1 MGAARRDDRE
11 ASYPRAVVNSGCSQ
25 DTSYGGI
32 DEFRCNAV
40 SDLGSA
46 GPELSI
52 CLLTGRYGPVLR
64 AFLAGLAAQEEAPTF
79 ELLVAVDRDRRIADL
94 ILSTFPDA
102 VVETINVVHPGV
114 ARNGLIEKATG
125 NLVVFVDDD
134 IVMGPH
140 FLRRVV
146 EVAAAHP
153 EVGVFGGPNLTPP
166 GSSTFQFV
174 QGAVL
179 GTIVATGPV
188 RRRYGAHPAGP
199 AKETTLTLCNLIVR
213 RSIAV
218 PFADDLVCAEE
229 NEAMRRLRREGV
241 EMRFDPDLVVYHD
254 RRSATANF
262 AAQIQKY
269 GMGRGQLLMR
279 DPRALRPF
287 HLAPTALLVYLL
299 SVPALVLF
307 VSPLF
312 LLPLAA
318 YVLIVAAGATR
329 IAEHTGPG
337 RPWRSML
344 HRFVLAAL
352 LIPLLHLAYGTGVP
366 RGLSTRRRVGVTT
379 QAVERRVLQA
389 SSPGAADF
397 TGGFT
402 FE

>member
-1 MGAARRDDRE
+1 VGAGLQDDRHE
-11 ASYPRAVVNSGCSQ
+11 PYPRGGADSGCSQ
-25 DTSYGGI
+25 D
-32 DEFRCNAV
+32 
-40 SDLGSA
+40 
-46 GPELSI
+46 PELSI

-64 AFLAGLAAQEEAPTF
+64 AFLASLAAQEEAPTF
-79 ELLVAVDRDRRIADL
+79 ELLVAVDRDQRIADL
-94 ILSTFPDA
+94 ILSAFPHAA
-102 VVETINVVHPGV
+102 VDTIKVLHPGV
-114 ARNGLIEKATG
+114 ARNGLIEKARG
-125 NLVVFVDDD
+125 DLIVFVDDD
-134 IVMGPH
+134 VVMGPR

-153 EVGVFGGPNLTPP
+153 TVGVFGGPNLTPP

-179 GTIVATGPV
+179 GTIVASGPV

-241 EMRFDPDLVVYHD
+241 EMRFDPDLLVYHD
-254 RRSATANF
+254 RRKATASF

-287 HLAPTALLVYLL
+287 HLAPTAFLVYLL
-299 SVPALVLF
+299 SLPALALLVN
-307 VSPLF
+307 PLF

-318 YVLIVAAGATR
+318 YVLSVAAGATL

-337 RPWRSML
+337 RPWRSTA

-366 RGLSTRRRVGVTT
+366 RGLATRRRASAAPEGSELR
-379 QAVERRVLQA
+379 ALPA
-389 SSPGAADF
+389 SSADF

>member
-1 MGAARRDDRE
+1 
-11 ASYPRAVVNSGCSQ
+11 
-25 DTSYGGI
+25 
-32 DEFRCNAV
+32 
-40 SDLGSA
+40 
-46 GPELSI
+46 
-52 CLLTGRYGPVLR
+52 
-64 AFLAGLAAQEEAPTF
+64 
-79 ELLVAVDRDRRIADL
+79 
-94 ILSTFPDA
+94 
-102 VVETINVVHPGV
+102 
-114 ARNGLIEKATG
+114 
-125 NLVVFVDDD
+125 
-134 IVMGPH
+134 
-140 FLRRVV
+140 
-146 EVAAAHP
+146 
-153 EVGVFGGPNLTPP
+153 
-166 GSSTFQFV
+166 
-174 QGAVL
+174 
-179 GTIVATGPV
+179 
-188 RRRYGAHPAGP
+188 
-199 AKETTLTLCNLIVR
+199 
-213 RSIAV
+213 
-218 PFADDLVCAEE
+218 
-229 NEAMRRLRREGV
+229 MRRLRREGV

-366 RGLSTRRRVGVTT
+366 RGLATQRRARVATHVS
-379 QAVERRVLQA
+379 EPHVLPA
-389 SSPGAADF
+389 SSQGATDF
-397 TGGFT
+397 AGGFT